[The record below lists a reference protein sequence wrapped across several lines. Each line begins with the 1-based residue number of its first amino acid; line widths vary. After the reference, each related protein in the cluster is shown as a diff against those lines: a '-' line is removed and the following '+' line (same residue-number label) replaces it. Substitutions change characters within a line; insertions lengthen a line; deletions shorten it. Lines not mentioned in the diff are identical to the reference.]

1 MVLLFAALSLGLLRK
16 QYVEDTA
23 KFLLQHI
30 TLFFIPF
37 GVIGIMQNA
46 EQILSFWPV
55 FLLICL
61 ISTWVTFLQLL
72 IQLLVSSV
80 GKKGGELMQT
90 MINSPLF
97 GLTLTLV
104 AYVFATWLYQ
114 KTKFI
119 LFAPLITA
127 VTLILV
133 VLQLLAVPLETYR
146 NGADIISLL
155 LIPATASLAFSIY
168 QQIKVLKAHLFPILL
183 GTLVGSAVS
192 VACIMA
198 LAHLFQLPQDLMVSL
213 LPKSTTTAIAVE
225 LSEAHGGILGVT
237 MAAVLVTGVFGAM
250 FAPYGF
256 ASFAFIIEWQ
266 QGSRLAHRVMGLAPR
281 KPWKL
286 VNSKEPCRPCFGHY
300 RIFHRRCL
308 FTRIDVKRRS
318 TPCNVP

>member
-1 MVLLFAALSLGLLRK
+1 
-16 QYVEDTA
+16 
-23 KFLLQHI
+23 
-30 TLFFIPF
+30 
-37 GVIGIMQNA
+37 MQA
-46 EQILSFWPV
+46 
-55 FLLICL
+55 
-61 ISTWVTFLQLL
+61 
-72 IQLLVSSV
+72 
-80 GKKGGELMQT
+80 

-183 GTLVGSAVS
+183 GTLVGSVVS

-225 LSEAHGGILGVT
+225 LSESHGGILGVT

-250 FAPYGF
+250 FAPLWIRIFRIHNRVAAGVAIG
-256 ASFAFIIEWQ
+256 ASSHGLGTAKALEIGELE
-266 QGSRLAHRVMGLAPR
+266 GAMSGLAMGITG
-281 KPWKL
+281 
-286 VNSKEPCRPCFGHY
+286 F
-300 RIFHRRCL
+300 
-308 FTRIDVKRRS
+308 FTV
-318 TPCNVP
+318 VVFLLALM